1 MIKNQKLLRTVAEE
15 RIRKLLSLAKART
28 LQQRGSDAL
37 AKRYV
42 HIARDIVSH
51 YKVPAGREMKN
62 EVCSGCE
69 SVLIP
74 GVNCSVRLA
83 SSYGYI
89 TYRCRCG
96 EEKHVQYR
104 KSLRTQL
111 FQKKI

>member
-1 MIKNQKLLRTVAEE
+1 MLNTVARE
-15 RIRKLLSLAKART
+15 RIGKLLSLAKART

-42 HIARDIVSH
+42 GIAQDIVSH
-51 YKVPAGREMKN
+51 YKIPAGREMKAQ
-62 EVCSGCE
+62 VCAGCR
-69 SVLIP
+69 SILIP

-96 EEKHVQYR
+96 EERHVAYR
-104 KSLRTQL
+104 KSLGPKL
-111 FQKKI
+111 LEKKV